1 MSATALPNQA
11 NTSQWLPWVL
21 VKITAEQALL
31 LAAATLRILVYI
43 FLSPLNND
51 KEHFDVI
58 QYIAEHHALPPLG
71 TISLA
76 FHPPLY
82 YLLAVPFY
90 WVSPSQKFVQVL
102 SLIFSLVTLYV
113 CYRLIYGT
121 NLINSKQARLYV
133 FFFVGCLPQ
142 FVLFGLYIS
151 NDSLAILIGALL
163 ALEAWFATGHNGD
176 IHLIWLSIL
185 VGLGLL
191 TKATFLAYLPVLF
204 VLVLVIRSSERRAFG
219 KVFASA
225 LALVLLAGCIGSYRY
240 VRNYR
245 EVKVPFASSLDLG
258 SRWGSD
264 QRVSYRGVA
273 SFFDF
278 NLFKLVASPTLSK
291 GTASA
296 YPLLLYGTFWYQHI
310 PESNFVI
317 SRHNPLNYLGSAFY
331 ILGIIPTIVAVF
343 GIVMLLKES
352 PRILLDFDS
361 SRIADRRRL
370 LALANLAFLFGN
382 LAIVIAGAAKYH
394 VWSLMQ
400 GRLLFPSLWG
410 FLLPFAFGCCLLE
423 GTKWPR
429 LTLQF
434 AMEVLFICTI
444 TYFSWEILSHSGAMI
459 IPASARVHMHS
470 ILGWRS
476 L

>member
-1 MSATALPNQA
+1 MSATAFPTHA
-11 NTSQWLPWVL
+11 NTSQRLPWVL
-21 VKITAEQALL
+21 VKISAERALL
-31 LAAATLRILVYI
+31 FTAVALRILVYI

-58 QYIAEHHALPPLG
+58 KYIAEHHALPPLG
-71 TISLA
+71 AISLA

-90 WVSPSQKFVQVL
+90 WTSPNPKFVQLL
-102 SLIFSLVTLYV
+102 SLIFSLITLCLGYQLL
-113 CYRLIYGT
+113 YKTDLID
-121 NLINSKQARLYV
+121 SKQVRLYV
-133 FFFVGCLPQ
+133 FFFLGFLPQ

-151 NDSLAILIGALL
+151 NDSLAIAVGALL
-163 ALEAWFATGHNGD
+163 AVEAWLATGKNGGL
-176 IHLIWLSIL
+176 HLLWLSIL
-185 VGLGLL
+185 VGVGLL

-204 VLVLVIRSSERRAFG
+204 VLVLVIQSGRHRSFG

-245 EVKVPFASSLDLG
+245 EAKIPFVSNLDLG
-258 SRWGSD
+258 SRWASD

-273 SFFDF
+273 SFLDF

-291 GTASA
+291 STASA

-331 ILGIIPTIVAVF
+331 LLGVVPATIALF
-343 GIVMLLKES
+343 GIVMLLKDS
-352 PRILLDFDS
+352 PRILLRFDS
-361 SRIADRRRL
+361 SRIEDRRRL
-370 LALANLAFLFGN
+370 VALANIAFLLGN
-382 LAIVIAGAAKYH
+382 LAILLAGAAKYH

-400 GRLLFPSLWG
+400 GRLLFPALWG
-410 FLLPFAFGCCLLE
+410 FLLPFAFGCCYLE
-423 GTKWPR
+423 ATKWPR
-429 LTLQF
+429 LGLQLVMNAF
-434 AMEVLFICTI
+434 FICTVA
-444 TYFSWEILSHSGAMI
+444 YFSWEIFSHSGAMI
-459 IPASARVHMHS
+459 VPASARVHMLS
-470 ILGWRS
+470 ILKLRS